1 VADRGT
7 EGMTEDLTRL
17 PLMNTSMF
25 RWNTVM
31 DTENH
36 VCKGMFST
44 AVTNIVP
51 FAEDPFAAPGWAAAP
66 ELDA

>member
-1 VADRGT
+1 
-7 EGMTEDLTRL
+7 
-17 PLMNTSMF
+17 
-25 RWNTVM
+25 M

-44 AVTNIVP
+44 AVTNMVP